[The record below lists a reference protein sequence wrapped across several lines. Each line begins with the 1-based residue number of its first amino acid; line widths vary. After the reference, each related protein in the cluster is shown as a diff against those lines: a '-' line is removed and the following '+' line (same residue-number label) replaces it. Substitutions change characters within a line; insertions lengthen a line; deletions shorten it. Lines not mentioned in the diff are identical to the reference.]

1 MQRVGSAVS
10 DKNDYARFANIGF
23 DDFRRLAGDP
33 ALSPYEKIGFPDA
46 YRKGME
52 AAIHADIVAKMP
64 PLRREGALLLDI
76 GPGCS
81 DLPRMI
87 IDDAAR
93 LGQTLHLVDSAEM
106 LALLPDGDNLAKT
119 AAFYPDCPE
128 LLEAL
133 AGRVDAAIVYSVLH
147 YIFVDT
153 NLWRFL
159 DATLA
164 LLAPGGHLLLGDIPN
179 ISMRKR
185 FFDSGTGKA
194 FHRAFTG
201 RDEDPEVSHNTIEPG
216 VIDDAVV
223 FAILQ
228 RARAAGFHAFVLPQ
242 PDTLPMHN
250 RREDILIV
258 RP

>member
-1 MQRVGSAVS
+1 MSGKDDHS
-10 DKNDYARFANIGF
+10 RFAKIGF

-46 YRKGME
+46 YREGLE
-52 AAIHADIVAKMP
+52 SDIHSDIVSKMP
-64 PLRREGALLLDI
+64 PLQREGAVVLDV

-81 DLPRMI
+81 ELPNMI
-87 IDDAAR
+87 IAEACR
-93 LGQTLHLVDSAEM
+93 LKQKLHLVDSAEM
-106 LALLPDGDNLAKT
+106 LALLPDSPGVSKT
-119 AAFYPDCPE
+119 AAFYPDCPA
-128 LLEAL
+128 LLEEL
-133 AGRVDAAIVYSVLH
+133 AGKTDAIIVYSVLH

-164 LLAPGGHLLLGDIPN
+164 LLAPRGHLLLGDIPN
-179 ISMRKR
+179 TSMRKR

-201 RDEDPEVSHNTIEPG
+201 REEDPVVQHNTIEDG
-216 VIDDAVV
+216 LLDDSVV
-223 FAILQ
+223 FAIVQ
-228 RARAAGFHAFVLPQ
+228 RARMAGFHAFILPQ
-242 PDTLPMHN
+242 PDGLPMHN